1 MAHDFCPMGP
11 LLPYIICIDNK
22 VWVYQEWALQLLQQQ
37 KLFQFREF
45 FYSQLFLI
53 FKHFSVSRIKQIQIF
68 KDMSIDQS
76 EH

>member
-1 MAHDFCPMGP
+1 M
-11 LLPYIICIDNK
+11 LPYIICRDNK
-22 VWVYQEWALQLLQQQ
+22 VWVYQEWALRLLQQQ

-45 FYSQLFLI
+45 FYSKTLI
-53 FKHFSVSRIKQIQIF
+53 FKHFSVSRVKQFQIF

>member
-1 MAHDFCPMGP
+1 MHFASLTLEGLIF
-11 LLPYIICIDNK
+11 
-22 VWVYQEWALQLLQQQ
+22 
-37 KLFQFREF
+37 
-45 FYSQLFLI
+45 FLI

>member
-1 MAHDFCPMGP
+1 MSVPKKR
-11 LLPYIICIDNK
+11 PYSFYNNK
-22 VWVYQEWALQLLQQQ
+22 NYSSLGN
-37 KLFQFREF
+37 F
-45 FYSQLFLI
+45 FIHNFFLI

>member
-1 MAHDFCPMGP
+1 MIRHYVIHPTISYVLTIRYEFTKNGP
-11 LLPYIICIDNK
+11 YSFYNSKNYSSLGN
-22 VWVYQEWALQLLQQQ
+22 
-37 KLFQFREF
+37 F
-45 FYSQLFLI
+45 FIQNFFLI